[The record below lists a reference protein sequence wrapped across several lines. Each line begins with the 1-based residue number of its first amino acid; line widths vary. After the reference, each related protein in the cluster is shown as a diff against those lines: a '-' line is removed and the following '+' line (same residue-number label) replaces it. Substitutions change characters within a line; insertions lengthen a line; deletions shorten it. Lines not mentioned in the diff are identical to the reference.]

1 MKKSLLSISFLFAF
15 MFFGYG
21 QTFTTIAQDNASNY
35 GGGWTNGSNEGVGF
49 ANWDFLTAEGTAGF
63 FIGNSTQ
70 NSRQSINTGSGQA
83 FAMFTDGGNAFARR
97 AFDHNDDNELKIGE
111 KFIFEVSFSWSG
123 GRRGIDVWANDNYT
137 DFLLNIEHQG
147 NDRLTIFPSSAGST
161 RVDLTPNEFNQAWR
175 IEMTWNGGVTDN
187 LLVKAFKV
195 SNNQEVGSELL
206 SVSSPPKSFTLL
218 YTDGPTDTNKSNF
231 EPYFN
236 NFKIERP
243 TFTTIADGNFSDST
257 IWNDGIVPVG
267 NGNITLAHDINLDTN
282 LSLNGELSIN
292 TGNTLSV
299 NDNVVL
305 TNNGSITIDGDLVF
319 KSTAT
324 STAQYGNSS
333 GTITGDVTVE
343 RFIPAKRAFR
353 VLSSA
358 VGGQSFANAWQQDT
372 HITGTDGATNGFDTT
387 NLNTPSLF
395 TFDNSVDPQTGGA
408 GWQAVT
414 STTSTNI
421 VAGTPYRLFVRGD
434 RSVALNSNTSP
445 ATVTTLSAAGD
456 MHTGSFSPS
465 LATAANNY
473 SFVGNPYQ
481 AVVDINATTRTN
493 LTDFIYVWDASIA
506 GDNGNGGFVTVPI
519 PGSATPNPFSSDA
532 TQYVAPGQAFF
543 VQNTASGNG
552 SITFEEADKETAQT
566 QQTPFSVNNEF
577 YINSRLYKTSALNN
591 NETESDAIGLRFN
604 ENYTT
609 LGSDEDAG
617 KLGNPGENYIII
629 NNGLK
634 AIDFQNIPTNGHV
647 IELGLVNY
655 EDNEYSLTFDLD
667 HKPENLKVYLND
679 TYLATQ
685 TEIIAELNY
694 NFTVDASIS
703 ETVDPFRFN
712 ISFEEVS
719 LLNLDFTKTDFSI
732 FPNPT
737 DDVLHINFTE
747 NLTEAVDISIFN
759 LIGKKVVEF
768 THDASANQ
776 LNFSVQDLTS
786 GVYLLKIQNKEMN
799 LTKKFIKQ

>member
-1 MKKSLLSISFLFAF
+1 MKKFLLSISFVFVF
-15 MFFGYG
+15 VFFGYG
-21 QTFTTIAQDNASNY
+21 QTYVTIAEDDASNY
-35 GGGWTNGSNEGVGF
+35 SG
-49 ANWDFLTAEGTAGF
+49 
-63 FIGNSTQ
+63 
-70 NSRQSINTGSGQA
+70 TGSPNFG
-83 FAMFTDGGNAFARR
+83 
-97 AFDHNDDNELKIGE
+97 
-111 KFIFEVSFSWSG
+111 
-123 GRRGIDVWANDNYT
+123 
-137 DFLLNIEHQG
+137 LNIEDNGGSGFNAWTWSDFGMSRSAFLGHGPNDSHGDIGNPSFGLFAG
-147 NDRLTIFPSSAGST
+147 NDGSSINAYRSFSDLLNEDRFEVQFTINFRAGAKGVEIFQNGTGVFLFQAASFGGDKYEYRNQSGTFIDTGWSYQANSIFRLTVTQVSATNVTITVERTNST
-161 RVDLTPNEFNQAWR
+161 GDSVTLSNVNISGRVDEIRFFNSNA
-175 IEMTWNGGVTDN
+175 GGGE
-187 LLVKAFKV
+187 
-195 SNNQEVGSELL
+195 Q
-206 SVSSPPKSFTLL
+206 
-218 YTDGPTDTNKSNF
+218 NF
-231 EPYFN
+231 YFN
-236 NFKIERP
+236 NLKIERP
-243 TFTTIADGNFSDST
+243 KFATTTVGNFSST
-257 IWNDGIVPVG
+257 GTWTDGEVPD
-267 NGNITLAHDINLDTN
+267 NTEDIFINHNVNLDTDFTLTQTLNISSGNN
-282 LSLNGELSIN
+282 L
-292 TGNTLSV
+292 TV
-299 NDNVVL
+299 NDDVTL
-305 TNNGSITIDGDLVF
+305 TNNGSIAIDGDLVF
-319 KSTAT
+319 KSTT
-324 STAQYGNSS
+324 NGTAEYGNSS
-333 GTITGDVTVE
+333 GTVTGDVTVE

-358 VGGQSFANAWQQDT
+358 VGGQSFADAWQQDT
-372 HITGTDGATNGFDTT
+372 HITGAGGPANGFDDT
-387 NLNTPSLF
+387 NTDNPSLF

-414 STTSTNI
+414 STSTNI
-421 VAGTPYRLFVRGD
+421 VAGKPYRLFVRGD
-434 RSVALNSNTSP
+434 RSIDLTDNADAP
-445 ATVTTLSAAGD
+445 TVTTLSAKGT
-456 MHTGSFSPS
+456 MHIGSFSPT
-465 LATAANNY
+465 LATVANNY

-493 LTDFIYVWDASIA
+493 LTDFIYVWDASIS
-506 GDNGNGGFVTVPI
+506 GGSGNGGFVTVPI
-519 PGSATPNPFSSDA
+519 PGSASPNPYSSDA

-543 VQNTASGNG
+543 VQNTATGSGA
-552 SITFEEADKETAQT
+552 ITFEEADKATAQT

-617 KLGNPGENYIII
+617 KLGNPGENYVII

-647 IELGLVNY
+647 VELGLVNY

-685 TEIIAELNY
+685 TEITAGLNY

-737 DDVLHINFTE
+737 DDVLHINFTD